1 MIEIISSWAKSLGVA
16 IVLVSILEM
25 ILPNNKTKK
34 YIRMILGLFIIFN
47 IISPFINNKDK
58 LNIASINIEDYY
70 TNSSGKDSKKN
81 GDENLNQT
89 SMDEKIKILY
99 QDELEKD
106 IIKKIEEKGYKVKSC
121 KVEAEIPDV
130 NSNKTS
136 ISNNYDINENETE
149 IIKVNLE
156 IEGKKNIE
164 VNEENENENNNN
176 TKEESLE
183 NKIVT
188 EVQKIKE
195 IDVFGDGGKKQ
206 QDEYIEN
213 EEVNEVTRRDIQI
226 IKMFLIEEYGVS
238 EECLEIS

>member
-70 TNSSGKDSKKN
+70 TNSSGNDSKKN

-106 IIKKIEEKGYKVKSC
+106 IIKKIEEKGYKVKKC

-136 ISNNYDINENETE
+136 ISNNYDINENETG

-164 VNEENENENNNN
+164 VNEENENNNNS
-176 TKEESLE
+176 KEESLE

-188 EVQKIKE
+188 EVQRIKE
-195 IDVFGDGGKKQ
+195 IDVSAHGGKKQ
-206 QDEYIEN
+206 QDENIEN
-213 EEVNEVTRRDIQI
+213 KNINEISRSDIQI

>member
-70 TNSSGKDSKKN
+70 TNSSGNDFNKN
-81 GDENLNQT
+81 GDEKNLNQT

-121 KVEAEIPDV
+121 KVEAEVPTDN

-136 ISNNYDINENETE
+136 ISNNYDINENETG

-164 VNEENENENNNN
+164 VNEENENNNNS
-176 TKEESLE
+176 KEESLE

-188 EVQKIKE
+188 EVQRIKE

>member
-70 TNSSGKDSKKN
+70 TNSSGNDSKKN

-106 IIKKIEEKGYKVKSC
+106 IIKKIEEKGYKVKKC

-136 ISNNYDINENETE
+136 ISNNYDINENETG

-164 VNEENENENNNN
+164 VNEENEDNNNS
-176 TKEESLE
+176 KEESLE

-188 EVQKIKE
+188 EVQRIKE
-195 IDVFGDGGKKQ
+195 IDVSGDGGKKQ
-206 QDEYIEN
+206 QDENIEN
-213 EEVNEVTRRDIQI
+213 KNINEISRSDIQI

>member
-70 TNSSGKDSKKN
+70 TNSSGNDSKKN
-81 GDENLNQT
+81 GDEILNQT
-89 SMDEKIKILY
+89 SMDQKIKILY
-99 QDELEKD
+99 QDELQKD
-106 IIKKIEEKGYKVKSC
+106 IIKKIEEKRYKVKKC

-136 ISNNYDINENETE
+136 ISNNYDINENETG

-156 IEGKKNIE
+156 IEVKKNIE
-164 VNEENENENNNN
+164 VNKENENNNN
-176 TKEESLE
+176 SKEESLE

-188 EVQKIKE
+188 EVQRIKE
-195 IDVFGDGGKKQ
+195 IDVSGDGGKKQ
-206 QDEYIEN
+206 QDENIEN
-213 EEVNEVTRRDIQI
+213 KNINEISRSDIQI